1 MKLPR
6 PTEPTGPLQGHVRR
20 GRTYSTP
27 LAASGILQ
35 IGNWIRDDLPDLLWP
50 ALFLA
55 EKGSSRVA
63 VQFVRFQKDVLD
75 DLRDLIER
83 DAQLTDCLD
92 GSLTGLDR
100 LVEREPS
107 AQDVVVQRA
116 DEHGLRTHTVARAL
130 GVYPQRPAKW
140 LFDNT
145 HGRPTSDDAALL
157 ATAVREA
164 ITDGHREAIVKCLR
178 FWAAIQGGTLSADR
192 GFIEL
197 LRNYPVDEATR
208 SLADTNIRAAWGARR
223 AADSI
228 AHPEYAQPRADW
240 ARAFWQVNSL
250 FTQCVRARELRGATG
265 RVRGGP
271 EGDPSA
277 CDPPSR
283 STGKPGTRDA
293 GDTSPLDLADVME
306 PEQDRDWT
314 DDQPETIGLQPGDF
328 RQRAMDLFTSYVEA
342 IETGAQ
348 RIYDPDAQE
357 VHTGI
362 VSRAAREVITGL
374 GTPDL
379 WCTEHG
385 SHIGRTLVESRI
397 VLAWMST
404 QDEEI
409 YRKYKAYGAGKA
421 KLNSLI
427 AREIPPEWLLNG
439 ASDAIDEMSR
449 LSHNDDLLDYVSVDL
464 GSTFSGKTL
473 RTMADEAGLLDLY
486 RHAFQLQSGFT
497 HSEWWAVEMECME
510 RCRNV
515 LHRGHLI
522 PSLDLA
528 YGGVVTVGRAWVI
541 ALHGLIRASL
551 EILDTDEEVVREA
564 FAWLLPSHTTPDPPP
579 DMSTSVGDQR

>member
-1 MKLPR
+1 MTFPR
-6 PTEPTGPLQGHVRR
+6 PTERSGPLEGHVRR

-35 IGNWIRDDLPDLLWP
+35 VGDWIRDDLPDLLWP

-55 EKGSSRVA
+55 ETGSTTAA
-63 VQFVRFQKDVLD
+63 VQFVRFQKGVLD
-75 DLRDLIER
+75 DLRDLVEP
-83 DAQLTDCLD
+83 DAHLTDCLD

-107 AQDVVVQRA
+107 ALAVVVQRA
-116 DEHGLRTHTVARAL
+116 NEYGLRTHAVARAL
-130 GVYPQRPAKW
+130 GVYPQRPAQW
-140 LFDNT
+140 LFSDT
-145 HGRPTSDDAALL
+145 HSRPTSDDARLL

-164 ITDGHREAIVKCLR
+164 ITDGHREAMLKCLR
-178 FWAAIQGGTLSADR
+178 FWAGMQGGTFSADR
-192 GFIEL
+192 SFLEL
-197 LRNYPVDEATR
+197 LRRYPVDGATR
-208 SLADTNIRAAWGARR
+208 SLADTNIRSAWGAHKG
-223 AADSI
+223 AESLK
-228 AHPEYAQPRADW
+228 HPEYAQPRADW
-240 ARAFWQVNSL
+240 ARTFWQVNSL
-250 FTQCVRARELRGATG
+250 FTGCIRERELRDAAA
-265 RVRGGP
+265 RARGGM
-271 EGDPSA
+271 ED
-277 CDPPSR
+277 DPPATTSPGQ
-283 STGKPGTRDA
+283 STSETATRDP
-293 GDTSPLDLADVME
+293 GDTSPLDLADVAE
-306 PEQDRDWT
+306 PEQEPDWT
-314 DDQPETIGLQPGDF
+314 HDQPEAAGLQPADF

-342 IETGAQ
+342 IETAAQ

-357 VHTGI
+357 VHAGI

-385 SHIGRTLVESRI
+385 SHIGRTLVEGRI

-404 QDEEI
+404 QDEDI
-409 YRKYKAYGAGKA
+409 YGKYKAYGAGKA

-427 AREIPPEWLLNG
+427 AREIPQQWLING
-439 ASDAIDEMSR
+439 ATDAIDEMRR

-464 GSTFSGKTL
+464 GSTFSGKSL
-473 RTMADEAGLLDLY
+473 RAMADEAGLLDLY
-486 RHAFQLQSGFT
+486 RHTFQLQSGFT

-528 YGGVVTVGRAWVI
+528 YGGVVAVGRAWII

-551 EILDTDEEVVREA
+551 QILDTDEEAVSAA
-564 FAWLLPSHTTPDPPP
+564 FAWLLPADGMPDEPKSPP
-579 DMSTSVGDQR
+579 DLSTSG